1 MQLRTVSIEFPP
13 CVHFEVV
20 GLYIPTCDLAS
31 ETGTYTTF
39 SGMDGLM
46 SLLVNDPLTHL
57 AFALHE
63 NKGAFALLLGSGLSR
78 SAEIPTGWEITVDL
92 VRRVSLAK
100 GVDEQTDWAAW
111 YRELTGF
118 EPNYSTLLEELTSSP
133 EERRSILHSY
143 IEPSESDLQ
152 EGRKTPTA
160 AHRAIARLVRSGY
173 IRVIVTTNFDRL
185 MENALREQGVEPTV
199 VASLDALLG
208 AEPLTH
214 SACYILK
221 LHGDYKDARILNT
234 DSELAA
240 YPAAYDGLLDRIFDE
255 YGMIISGWSGEWD
268 HALRAAFLRA
278 PNRRYATYWASRG
291 SLGNGAD
298 QIVAQR
304 RARVVPV
311 VEADSFFTGIE
322 SRVETLATSH
332 RQNPQSIDLLVN
344 STKRYLAK
352 PEFRIQLEELFADE
366 VKNLV
371 ERLSSPELTSVHE
384 PLTKDAFRTR
394 VSQYETSSEGIACM
408 LGVLGRWGAGEELVL
423 AMDVI
428 ATLYRHGTRI
438 KSGSTVWL
446 NLDTYP
452 AVLAFTA
459 YGLGLVRAK
468 RWDLLHRFADAPLP
482 RDDRETRSIVSSLF
496 LWSWAGGNEKR
507 QWQMLE
513 GLENR
518 KTPLS
523 DHLLDVLREWSPR
536 FAKLEPDFDLLYER
550 FELLCSLIEFE
561 KSNEAALEEAATGTH
576 EIMAWMPVGRIGW
589 HGESLDKLVAD
600 LNSPSTRSTLLAAGF
615 AKGKDRIVEL
625 FIINLKRYAARIGW

>member
-1 MQLRTVSIEFPP
+1 
-13 CVHFEVV
+13 
-20 GLYIPTCDLAS
+20 
-31 ETGTYTTF
+31 
-39 SGMDGLM
+39 M

-57 AFALHE
+57 AFALYE

-111 YRELTGF
+111 YRESTGS

-143 IEPSESDLQ
+143 IEPSESDLH

-208 AEPLTH
+208 AEPLAH

-234 DSELAA
+234 DSELAT

-255 YGMIISGWSGEWD
+255 YGMIVSGWSGEWD

-304 RARVVPV
+304 AARVVPIV
-311 VEADSFFTGIE
+311 GADSFFTGIE
-322 SRVETLATSH
+322 SRVETLATTH

-352 PEFRIQLEELFADE
+352 SEFRIQLEELFADE
-366 VKNLV
+366 IKNLV
-371 ERLSSPELTSVHE
+371 ERLSSPELTNVHD
-384 PLTKDAFRTR
+384 PLTKEAFRNRVTR
-394 VSQYETSSEGIACM
+394 YETSSEGIACM
-408 LGVLGRWGAGEELVL
+408 LGVLGRWGAGEELSL
-423 AMDVI
+423 ALDVVT
-428 ATLYRHGTRI
+428 TLYRQGTRI

-446 NLDTYP
+446 NLGTYP

-459 YGLGLVRAK
+459 YGLGLARAK
-468 RWDLLHRFADAPLP
+468 RWDLLHRFTDAPLP
-482 RDDRETRSIVSSLF
+482 RDDRETRSLVSSLF
-496 LWSWAGGNEKR
+496 LWNWPGSTEKK
-507 QWQMLE
+507 QWQLLE
-513 GLENR
+513 GLE
-518 KTPLS
+518 KMKMPFS
-523 DHLLDVLREWSPR
+523 EHLLDLFRQWSPR

-550 FELLCSLIEFE
+550 FEMLCSLVDFE
-561 KSNEAALEEAATGTH
+561 KNDEAKLEEAVTNTH

-589 HGESLDKLVAD
+589 HEESLDKLTAD
-600 LNSPSTRSTLLAAGF
+600 LNSLPTRSALLTAGF
-615 AKGKDRIVEL
+615 AKGKNRIVEL
-625 FIINLKRYAARIGW
+625 FIINLKRYAARIAWS